1 MTTMKNLLIVLAVAL
16 LATSCRST
24 RNISDALA
32 RKDTAV
38 VVVIN
43 PAESDSAKM
52 VHETL
57 EKIQANHIDFKTFS
71 AKVHV
76 DYSDSKDKKY
86 DFNTFIRIRKDSV
99 IWVSIIAA
107 LGIEAF
113 RVTITP
119 DSIRILDKLNKT
131 FDFKSLDYIQDVA
144 KLPID
149 FKTLQDL
156 LIGNPV
162 YLDSNIVAYKK
173 ETDMISMSML
183 GTFFKNLVTVDAKDF
198 LLTNSKLD
206 DVDIVRSRS
215 ANLTYSDYGPA
226 GKWRFSNSRIIS
238 ITEKNK
244 LDIGMEFK
252 QVVFDGPVEFPFNI
266 PKNYKLK

>member
-1 MTTMKNLLIVLAVAL
+1 MRELLIIISVAML
-16 LATSCRST
+16 VTGCRST
-24 RNISDALA
+24 RNLSEALT
-32 RKDTAV
+32 RKDTSAT

-43 PAESDSAKM
+43 PSETDSAKM
-52 VHETL
+52 VHET
-57 EKIQANHIDFKTFS
+57 IQRIRGNRIDFQTFS

-76 DYSDSKDKKY
+76 DYSDSRDKKY
-86 DFNTFIRIRKDSV
+86 DFNTFLRIRKDSV

-113 RVTITP
+113 RVMITP

-131 FDFKSLDYIQDVA
+131 IEYKSMDYMQEVT

-156 LIGNPV
+156 IIGNPV

-173 ETDMISMSML
+173 EAEMISMSML
-183 GTFFKNLVTVDAKDF
+183 GSFFKNLVTVDAKDY
-198 LLTNSKLD
+198 LLSNSKLD
-206 DVDIVRSRS
+206 DVDLVRSRS
-215 ANLTYSDYGPA
+215 ANLVYNDYGQS
-226 GKWRFSNSRIIS
+226 GKWRFSGSRIIS
-238 ITEKNK
+238 ITEKNR
-244 LDIGMEFK
+244 LDIGLDFK
-252 QVVFDGPVEFPFNI
+252 QVVFDDPVDFPFNI

>member
-1 MTTMKNLLIVLAVAL
+1 MKNLLIILSAAL
-16 LATSCRST
+16 LMTSCRST
-24 RNISDALA
+24 RQLSEALI
-32 RKDTAV
+32 RKDTSSP

-43 PAESDSAKM
+43 PSESDSAKM
-52 VHETL
+52 VHET
-57 EKIQANHIDFKTFS
+57 IQRIQDNRIDFKTFS

-86 DFNTFIRIRKDSV
+86 EFNTFLRIRKDSV

-113 RVTITP
+113 RVIITP

-131 FDFKSLDYIQDVA
+131 IEYKSMDYMQEVA
-144 KLPID
+144 KLPIN
-149 FKTLQDL
+149 FTTLQDL

-173 ETDMISMSML
+173 EAETISMSML
-183 GTFFKNLVTVDAKDF
+183 GSFFKNLVTVDAKEY
-198 LLTNSKLD
+198 LLSNSKLD
-206 DVDIVRSRS
+206 DVDLVRSRS
-215 ANLTYSDYGPA
+215 ANLVYNDYGQS

-238 ITEKNK
+238 ITEKNR
-244 LDIGMEFK
+244 LDIGLDFK
-252 QVVFDGPVEFPFNI
+252 QVAFDGAVDFPFNI